1 MRVTYKQ
8 MLNIVTRS
16 VAARSEQLMKAQER
30 VASMKMINRPSDDPA
45 GMNRVLDYRKR
56 IVSIDQYLRNIMP
69 AKTRVEMTVNQLEEV
84 HGLLREAKQ
93 IAGSQAVSDNVSGQ
107 EMAAAQIGDIYDQIR
122 AIANTRLGGSY
133 IFSGHVTD
141 TLPFSE
147 DGTYHGDDG
156 EIKAIVGE
164 GVLLKINAHGDETFT
179 GDGVT
184 DGVDIFEVLKDL
196 KDALEADPYDA
207 GDTLNQIDPL
217 NQGIAQIQNTLSRQS
232 TTFDRLEQTEDKWRN
247 LKHVFESTVSKT
259 EDADMAQVVVELKAQ
274 QNAYEMTLATAAGV
288 LQQNLLDFL
297 R

>member
-1 MRVTYKQ
+1 MRVTSKQ

-16 VAARSEQLMKAQER
+16 VAARSGQLMKAQER
-30 VASMKMINRPSDDPA
+30 VASMKMVNRPSDDPA

-69 AKTRVEMTVNQLEEV
+69 AKTRVETTVNQLEEV

-93 IAGSQAVSDNVSGQ
+93 IAESQAVSDSVSGQ

-147 DGTYHGDDG
+147 DGAYHGDDG

-207 GDTLNQIDPL
+207 GHTLNQIDPL

-247 LKHVFESTVSKT
+247 LKHVFESTVSET